1 MKTLPVL
8 SLALAA
14 CLLTPL
20 RAAATDS
27 TASADRAAALDLAA
41 RHLAAA
47 EPRLDD
53 DARRHLAD
61 LRRRLEAAVRL
72 GPTETAKLVGG
83 AVDQFTLDLAALKD
97 FDALTGAA
105 ALLVQTAPGNWRAA
119 NLLGS
124 VLHTAD
130 HDADAALLLE
140 YARTLAPANAL
151 LKLNLGAVY
160 ADLGRWEELRGL
172 AEAVLQRDAE
182 CRPAHK
188 LLAWYWYE
196 KKNLGR
202 FHEEM
207 FKAAQYK
214 GLARKKTDRKNRRIA
229 ENEGHDTDSTETL
242 ARKTKALAEEV
253 PLTTADLIEDELPAA
268 AAKIREEYGQLAIP
282 AQFGLPNLPGVDLT
296 SPEGYRRNR
305 PVIDEWVEI
314 FDRRH
319 KNLARR
325 SAARLGINIDADRKT
340 MRKQARAAART
351 EIATRMQEGQGVLA
365 LLENMENLPP
375 AQRAKLQK
383 AKQRLQEAAQQQ
395 GVALDPAGTP
405 PPATI
410 PGRDHGGPFAE
421 QNFRDYERISATY
434 ERYLARLY
442 AEHDERLGE
451 ISRVYDFQVKQ
462 ENTMHAER
470 LAALE
475 ASKRSN
481 SLAAAQEVLRHIR
494 SLNLLSQSAYQ
505 QWATIT
511 FPLYTQKLKPALEA
525 HWRTTMLHV
534 RNLQDPRILLREY
547 DRTAGAFGGLLAA
560 AGHLLEGGREFRFH
574 AETEDLERELEAA
587 IEDSRE
593 KVERERP
600 TMEKA
605 FREPEFDLSAWLEKH
620 LVLELACQFLAL
632 KITAH
637 SIEFEAWAYGPAAS
651 LKYDWAK
658 QELET
663 RTGLAA
669 KARVGVNLF
678 GAKLGVD
685 AKGEFIGK
693 TATWD
698 FEKGTYS
705 ESYGAK
711 SEVSIEAGGLTV
723 SGEASI
729 NTQLEAKLAG
739 KILLNDTVGLQT
751 E

>member
-1 MKTLPVL
+1 MRTL
-8 SLALAA
+8 LAFAA
-14 CLLTPL
+14 LLLPLLPL
-20 RAAATDS
+20 RAGTPTTPAAP
-27 TASADRAAALDLAA
+27 ADRAAALDLAA

-202 FHEEM
+202 FHEEL